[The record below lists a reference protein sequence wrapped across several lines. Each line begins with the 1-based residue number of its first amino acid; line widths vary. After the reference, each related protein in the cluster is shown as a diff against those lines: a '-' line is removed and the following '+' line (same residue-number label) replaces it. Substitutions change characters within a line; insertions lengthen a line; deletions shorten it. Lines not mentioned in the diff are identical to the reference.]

1 MTLNKEHRYYYLY
14 YIRTKLILFYL
25 KRAIILLLRIA
36 VTFLS
41 ELRADVRINL
51 AKLEPF

>member
-1 MTLNKEHRYYYLY
+1 MGKGLMG
-14 YIRTKLILFYL
+14 IIL
-25 KRAIILLLRIA
+25 LLLRIA

-41 ELRADVRINL
+41 ELRVDVRINL